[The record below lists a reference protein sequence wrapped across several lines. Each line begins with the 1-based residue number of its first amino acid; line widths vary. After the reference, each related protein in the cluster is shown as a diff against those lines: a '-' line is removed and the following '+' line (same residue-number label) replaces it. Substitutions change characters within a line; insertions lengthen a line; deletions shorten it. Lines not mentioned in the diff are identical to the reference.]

1 LEATLSYTTYRTHNL
16 AKIAGSHF
24 IAGSG
29 DAASAMVAEAKA
41 SALAD
46 ILQLYYNARDKQF
59 DGSDIG
65 PNDVEKA
72 IIYARGKKHT
82 KALRKG
88 VIATSKFG
96 LQVAATVGGATIGS
110 VVPVAG
116 TVLGGVGGAIAG
128 ASLGVS
134 ITVVDRI
141 KRSGKGIW
149 KWARNTRGEHRK
161 QAAATLMANAAPQFN
176 WAGGGNPA
184 DDALVVILQEEY
196 DSVMA
201 AHDVTRLADRLK
213 SN

>member
-1 LEATLSYTTYRTHNL
+1 MSYTTYRGHNV
-16 AKIAGSHF
+16 AKTVGSHF

-29 DAASAMVAEAKA
+29 DAVSAMVAEAKA

-46 ILQLYYNARDKQF
+46 ILQEYFNARDKQF

-82 KALRKG
+82 KAMRKG

-110 VVPVAG
+110 VVPIAG
-116 TVLGGVGGAIAG
+116 TALGAVGGAVAG
-128 ASLGVS
+128 ASLGIG
-134 ITVVDRI
+134 ITMLDRI
-141 KRSGKGIW
+141 KRTGKGIW
-149 KWARNTRGEHRK
+149 KWSQNTRGEHRK
-161 QAAATLMANAAPQFN
+161 QAAATLMANSAPQFDRS
-176 WAGGGNPA
+176 GGGNPA
-184 DDALVVILQEEY
+184 NEALFVILQDEY
-196 DSVMA
+196 EDVMA
-201 AHDVTRLADRLK
+201 KYDVARVADRLK